1 MGKYVQRYLVE
12 GNGDIASIIV
22 LLLFFITFSALLYI
36 VLSKPKG
43 FYKNESELPLDLEDE
58 NKKEQL

>member
-12 GNGDIASIIV
+12 GGGDITSIIV
-22 LLLFFITFSALLYI
+22 LILFFITFSILLYA
-36 VLSKPKG
+36 VFSKPKD
-43 FYKNESELPLDLEDE
+43 FYKKESRLPLDLEDE

>member
-12 GNGDIASIIV
+12 GGGDITSIIV
-22 LLLFFITFSALLYI
+22 LVLFFITFSLLLYA
-36 VLSKPKG
+36 VFSKPKG